1 MQRHYYASSLTVK
14 IMSERARSYVILP
27 EVPKAYMSKLYEFVY
42 KFFLLPQKNRFTD
55 ISLGTF
61 SLSYTVLDQT
71 GQRKLSVQASGN
83 EKLDVTIEPLFEAVP
98 EDEITQ
104 SKEDIDIAVNMFE
117 EQIRKNS
124 LFFAYREGE
133 SIVPETV
140 TGKENKS
147 LRRIFLETQILL
159 IAVFMTVGIL
169 LFLVIGPLVPIV
181 LLAIQFVFV
190 FYSNKI
196 IARTADWHI
205 TEKNPY
211 IHILQY
217 PLSAGDDNPLQK
229 IPKEKLAN
237 LKKQIYQE
245 TIAENGE
252 LDCQKAH
259 KIFSDF
265 GIDCKPEDLI
275 SRKVNVYDIVKQ
287 TADRFGYKVPEIV
300 ISNTLLPNAAASGP
314 SPSRGVV
321 LITTGTFLQ
330 LSDEEIV
337 SVLGHEFG
345 HLKGRDPLWLYGLS
359 AVQYLFWFY
368 VIFGFLPTTSFFLLF
383 VYLWALLTLTYFV
396 AKFFEARADLISAM
410 VIGEPKVLAD
420 ALEKIGFQRLLYE
433 RVPSFRFQE
442 WLSMDP
448 HPPIYFRIARLRKLN
463 GNVEIKHPLIK
474 SASEV
479 TRGFIHSFS

>member
-1 MQRHYYASSLTVK
+1 
-14 IMSERARSYVILP
+14 MSARSNSYVIVP
-27 EVPKAYMSKLYEFVY
+27 EVPQSYMGKLYQYIY
-42 KFFLLPQKNRFTD
+42 KFFLIPQKERFSD
-55 ISLGTF
+55 ISLDNF
-61 SLSYTVLDQT
+61 SVTYSVLDST
-71 GQRKLSVQASGN
+71 GKRTLKVQAFGDKAVN
-83 EKLDVTIEPLFEAVP
+83 LNIEPFMEAVP
-98 EDEITQ
+98 ESAIL
-104 SKEDIDIAVNMFE
+104 SAKEDVDIAVDMFE
-117 EQIRKNS
+117 EQVRKNS
-124 LFFAYREGE
+124 LFFAWREGE

-140 TGKENKS
+140 SGKENKS

-159 IAVFMTVGIL
+159 IALFMTVGIL

-181 LLAIQFVFV
+181 LLAIQFIFV

-196 IARTADWHI
+196 IARSADWHI
-205 TEKNPY
+205 TEKNPF

-217 PLSAGDDNPLQK
+217 PLSAGEDDAIKK
-229 IPKEKLAN
+229 IPKGDLSR
-237 LKKQIYQE
+237 LKKQIYDE

-259 KIFSDF
+259 RIFSEF

-275 SRKVNVYDIVKQ
+275 SRKVNVYEIVKG
-287 TADRFGYKVPEIV
+287 TSDKFGFKVPEIV

-345 HLKGRDPLWLYGLS
+345 HLKGHDPLWLYGLS

-368 VIFGFLPTTSFFLLF
+368 VVFGLLPTTSFLLLF
-383 VYLWALLTLTYFV
+383 IYLWVLLTLTYFV

-410 VIGEPKVLAD
+410 VIGKPKVLAD
-420 ALEKIGFQRLLYE
+420 SLEKIGFQRLLYE

-448 HPPIYFRIARLRKLN
+448 HPPIYFRIARLRNLPE
-463 GNVEIKHPLIK
+463 NVKIEHPLIK
-474 SASEV
+474 SAREV
-479 TRGFIHSFS
+479 IRGFLKSF

>member
-1 MQRHYYASSLTVK
+1 MVY
-14 IMSERARSYVILP
+14 SYNIIP
-27 EVPKAYMSKLYEFVY
+27 EVPNSYVTKLYEYIYEFY
-42 KFFLLPQKNRFTD
+42 LLPQKDRFAD
-55 ISLGTF
+55 ISVGSF
-61 SLSYTVLDQT
+61 FISY
-71 GQRKLSVQASGN
+71 SVIDSSGKRNLLVKASGDKIIN
-83 EKLDVTIEPLFEAVP
+83 LSIEPLSGMISEK
-98 EDEITQ
+98 EILK
-104 SKEDIDIAVNMFE
+104 SKEDIDIAINMFE

-124 LFFAYREGE
+124 IFFAWREGE

-140 TGKENKS
+140 SGKENKS

-159 IAVFMTVGIL
+159 IAIFMTVGIF
-169 LFLVIGPLVPIV
+169 LFFIIGPLVPIV
-181 LLAIQFVFV
+181 LLAIQFIFV

-205 TEKNPY
+205 TKKNPY

-217 PLSAGDDNPLQK
+217 PLSAGQDNPLQK
-229 IPKEKLAN
+229 ISKEKVAD
-237 LKKQIYQE
+237 LKRQIYKE
-245 TIAENGE
+245 TIAQNGE
-252 LDCQKAH
+252 LDCQTAH
-259 KIFSDF
+259 KIFSEA

-287 TADRFGYKVPEIV
+287 TADRFGYKVPQIV
-300 ISNTLLPNAAASGP
+300 VSNTLLPNAAASGP

-330 LSDEEIV
+330 LGDEEIV

-368 VIFGFLPTTSFFLLF
+368 VVFGLLPTTSFLLLF
-383 VYLWALLTLTYFV
+383 IYLWALLTLTYFI

-433 RVPSFRFQE
+433 RVPSFRIQE

-448 HPPIYFRIARLRKLN
+448 HPPIYFRIARLRNL
-463 GNVEIKHPLIK
+463 GTAEIKHPLIK

-479 TRGFIHSFS
+479 TRGFIQSFS

>member
-1 MQRHYYASSLTVK
+1 
-14 IMSERARSYVILP
+14 MSERARAYVILP

-61 SLSYTVLDQT
+61 SLNYTVLDQT
-71 GQRKLSVQASGN
+71 GKRTLGVQASGN
-83 EKLDVTIEPLFEAVP
+83 EKLDVTIDPLFEAVP
-98 EDEITQ
+98 ENEITQ

-159 IAVFMTVGIL
+159 IAVFMTVGII

-181 LLAIQFVFV
+181 LLAIQLVFV

-217 PLSAGDDNPLQK
+217 PLSAGDDNPIQK

-259 KIFSDF
+259 RIFSDF

-345 HLKGRDPLWLYGLS
+345 HLRGRDPLWLYGLS

-383 VYLWALLTLTYFV
+383 IYLWALLTLTYFV
-396 AKFFEARADLISAM
+396 AKFFEARADLISAI
-410 VIGEPKVLAD
+410 VIGKPKVLAD

-448 HPPIYFRIARLRKLN
+448 HPPIYFRIARLRNLN
-463 GNVEIKHPLIK
+463 ENVEIKHPLIK

>member
-1 MQRHYYASSLTVK
+1 MLGAKGESV
-14 IMSERARSYVILP
+14 
-27 EVPKAYMSKLYEFVY
+27 VP
-42 KFFLLPQKNRFTD
+42 
-55 ISLGTF
+55 
-61 SLSYTVLDQT
+61 
-71 GQRKLSVQASGN
+71 
-83 EKLDVTIEPLFEAVP
+83 EAV
-98 EDEITQ
+98 
-104 SKEDIDIAVNMFE
+104 S
-117 EQIRKNS
+117 
-124 LFFAYREGE
+124 
-133 SIVPETV
+133 
-140 TGKENKS
+140 GKENKS

-159 IAVFMTVGIL
+159 IAVFMAVGIF
-169 LFLVIGPLVPIV
+169 LFLIIGPLVPII

-196 IARTADWHI
+196 IARAADWHI

-217 PLSAGDDNPLQK
+217 PLSAEQESP
-229 IPKEKLAN
+229 
-237 LKKQIYQE
+237 LKKISKADMAKLKQEIYKQ
-245 TIAENGE
+245 TIAANGE
-252 LDCQKAH
+252 LDCQTAH
-259 KIFSDF
+259 GIFSEF
-265 GIDCKPEDLI
+265 GIDCKSEDLI
-275 SRKVNVYDIVKQ
+275 ARKVNVYGIVQ
-287 TADRFGYKVPEIV
+287 ETADKFGYKVPEIV

-330 LSDEEIV
+330 LKDEEIV

-368 VIFGFLPTTSFFLLF
+368 IIFGVFPTSSFILLF
-383 VYLWALLTLTYFV
+383 IYLWALLTLTYFV

-410 VIGEPKVLAD
+410 VIGKPKVLAG
-420 ALEKIGFQRLLYE
+420 ALEKIGFQRLLFE

-448 HPPIYFRIARLRKLN
+448 HPPIYFRIARLRKLQEPYT
-463 GNVEIKHPLIK
+463 VKHPLVK
-474 SASEV
+474 SADEV